1 MLQWFALN
9 FLRGKFLRPVTES
22 YIDKNLA
29 LRSKVF
35 VEVLI

>member
-9 FLRGKFLRPVTES
+9 FLRGKFLRPATES
-22 YIDKNLA
+22 YVDKDLA
-29 LRSKVF
+29 LRSKVL

>member
-9 FLRGKFLRPVTES
+9 FLRGRLFRPATES
-22 YIDKNLA
+22 YVDKNLA
-29 LRSKVF
+29 LRSKVL